1 MNTKMLTVTALAAL
15 LAGPAFAQTAT
26 PPSAAPS
33 TPSTTTP
40 STTTPSA
47 ATPSTSNMPSS
58 ASSTMP
64 SSATGSA
71 AFIESQKQE
80 QWLASNLIGTK
91 VRGSGDENLGEVND
105 VLLDRNGAVV
115 GAVIGVGG
123 FLGVGEK
130 DVAVPFNAL
139 ELVRNTN
146 GDSLVLRKSKDEL
159 KAAPEFK
166 EYTASSSASTGG
178 TAGAPAT
185 KAPPAR

>member
-40 STTTPSA
+40 STTTPS
-47 ATPSTSNMPSS
+47 T
-58 ASSTMP
+58 STMP
-64 SSATGSA
+64 SSSSSATPSAPAGSA

-91 VRGSGDENLGEVND
+91 VRGSGDESLGEVND

-146 GDSLVLRKSKDEL
+146 GDTLVLRKSKDEL

-166 EYTASSSASTGG
+166 EYTAPTSASSGG

-185 KAPPAR
+185 TTPPAR

>member
-40 STTTPSA
+40 STTPSSSSSA
-47 ATPSTSNMPSS
+47 MPST
-58 ASSTMP
+58 
-64 SSATGSA
+64 ATGSS

-91 VRGSGDENLGEVND
+91 VRGSGDESLGEVND
-105 VLLDRNGAVV
+105 VLLDRNGAMV

-146 GDSLVLRKSKDEL
+146 GDTLVLRKSKDEL

-166 EYTASSSASTGG
+166 EYTAPTPASASG
-178 TAGAPAT
+178 TTGAPAT
-185 KAPPAR
+185 TTPSAR

>member
-33 TPSTTTP
+33 APSTTTP
-40 STTTPSA
+40 ST
-47 ATPSTSNMPSS
+47 
-58 ASSTMP
+58 STMP
-64 SSATGSA
+64 SSDSSAMPSSTSGSS

-80 QWLASNLIGTK
+80 QWLATNLIGTK
-91 VRGSGDENLGEVND
+91 VRGSADESLGEVND

-123 FLGVGEK
+123 FLGVGQK

-139 ELVRNTN
+139 ELVRNN
-146 GDSLVLRKSKDEL
+146 SGDSLVLRKSKDEL

-166 EYTASSSASTGG
+166 EYTAPAPTPASAGG
-178 TAGAPAT
+178 TAGAPASP
-185 KAPPAR
+185 APAAR